1 MSDIETRFHET
12 WLGMVQPIEGLV
24 VSVPVLVDAQCMAR
38 QSPAA
43 QRTLRELTLAVER
56 KDASGARTRKKA
68 DEDEGSIAEELGD
81 ILFTVATLANSLGI
95 DLDDVAR
102 RNLDKVHRRDT
113 SRWVK
118 RTTT

>member
-68 DEDEGSIAEELGD
+68 DEERRVREEAERK
-81 ILFTVATLANSLGI
+81 
-95 DLDDVAR
+95 AR
-102 RNLDKVHRRDT
+102 GRR
-113 SRWVK
+113 SRPGGRRRRRGAPARWC
-118 RTTT
+118 R